1 VGELALARRRN
12 RLRYGFVIIDKTEF
26 SKAAG
31 DNPAAFLFAH
41 VAQASSL

>member
-1 VGELALARRRN
+1 VGELALARQRN
-12 RLRYGFVIIDKTEF
+12 RLRYGFVVTDKTEF

>member
-1 VGELALARRRN
+1 MGELALARQRN
-12 RLRYGFVIIDKTEF
+12 RLRYGFVITDKTEF

-41 VAQASSL
+41 MAQAASL